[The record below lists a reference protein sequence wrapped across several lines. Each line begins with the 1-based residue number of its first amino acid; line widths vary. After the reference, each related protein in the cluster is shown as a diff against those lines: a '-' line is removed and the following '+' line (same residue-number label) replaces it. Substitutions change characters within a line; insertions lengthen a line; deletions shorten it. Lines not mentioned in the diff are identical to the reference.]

1 MRVQVAKSLQF
12 PGKFVLV
19 DQKTMKRVDYPE
31 IDSSSEALQEALQY
45 NKEWPSSNLMKPRR
59 ALSDATMPETLN
71 WIAVS
76 NPARVGRPGT

>member
-45 NKEWPSSNLMKPRR
+45 NKEMAQLE
-59 ALSDATMPETLN
+59 SDEASEGIIGCDDAGDLELD
-71 WIAVS
+71 S
-76 NPARVGRPGT
+76 RF